1 MPTAL
6 DDFHPA
12 VRAWFQRRFDAPS
25 RAQELGWPVIGAAND
40 AVGYD
45 VLLCAPT
52 GSGKTL
58 AAFMWA
64 INGLVLDA
72 ANNLLRDEVS
82 VLYVS
87 PLKALTNDIR
97 LNLEEPL
104 QGVRDVGAESGL
116 DLSRIRAGLRT
127 GDTSASERTAMLRR
141 PPHILVTTP
150 ESLFILLTSPK
161 FREKL
166 ASVRHVIVDELHAL
180 AGNKR
185 GAHLALTLERLERF
199 VMNRAHRRPNRIGL
213 SATLNPIEKLA
224 EFLAGYHVDQ
234 VATPRPVKIV
244 RADDRVR
251 TMDLEVIAP
260 GPDVGP
266 LATHQHW
273 DAMYDAVAR
282 LIGEHRTTLV
292 FALSRRTA
300 ERVALNLQKRLGTD
314 AVMAHHGSLA
324 RAERLL
330 AEQRLKR
337 GELKAIVATASL
349 ELGIDVGA
357 VDLVCQLDSPKSIS
371 AAIQRVGRSGHSL
384 GATPKGRFF
393 ALTIDDVLECGA
405 AVRAIRTGKL
415 DEVEIPMGCLDIV
428 AQQIVAIA
436 AEEEEISVAELLRV
450 LRGAYNFV
458 ELDAGKLRHL
468 LEQLSAELPERIMG
482 AAPK

>member
-1 MPTAL
+1 MPTAIAE
-6 DDFHPA
+6 FHPA
-12 VRAWFQRRFDAPS
+12 VRAWFERRFDAPS
-25 RAQELGWPVIGAAND
+25 RAQELGWPVIGAAN
-40 AVGYD
+40 VSPGFD

-72 ANNLLRDEVS
+72 ASDQLRDEVS

-87 PLKALTNDIR
+87 PLKALANDIR

-104 QGVRDVGAESGL
+104 HGVSDVGAESGL

-185 GAHLALTLERLERF
+185 GAHLTLTLERLERF
-199 VMNRAHRRPNRIGL
+199 VTSRGQPRPNRIGL
-213 SATLNPIEKLA
+213 SATLNP
-224 EFLAGYHVDQ
+224 
-234 VATPRPVKIV
+234 
-244 RADDRVR
+244 
-251 TMDLEVIAP
+251 
-260 GPDVGP
+260 
-266 LATHQHW
+266 
-273 DAMYDAVAR
+273 
-282 LIGEHRTTLV
+282 
-292 FALSRRTA
+292 
-300 ERVALNLQKRLGTD
+300 
-314 AVMAHHGSLA
+314 
-324 RAERLL
+324 L

-393 ALTIDDVLECGA
+393 AMTTDDLLECGA
-405 AVRAIRTGKL
+405 AVRAIRAGNL

-436 AEEEEISVAELLRV
+436 AEEDEISEAELLGV
-450 LRGAYNFV
+450 LRRAYNFV
-458 ELDAGKLRHL
+458 DLDAAKLRHL
-468 LEQLSAELPERIMG
+468 LEQLSAETPERIMG
-482 AAPK
+482 AAPKIFLDRVNARVRPRRSARLSVITSGGTIPEAGNYDVVIESEGRKVGDVEEDFAKESSRGDVFSL